1 MQAHAGVVELVNEQ
15 VPVPTLQVASLQLGV
30 LQIRALASVDWS
42 VIGVYTHPP
51 DTSGLQESEVQMLV
65 SLQAVVTYEQFPV
78 AGTQLYVVQLSLG
91 VHVTLGV

>member
-30 LQIRALASVDWS
+30 LQIDDNDAWS

-91 VHVTLGV
+91 GHVTLGV